1 MIGIL
6 IVFSNR
12 RSSDEKEIE
21 PALSGSREEVGE
33 YEDPST
39 RPRSRAPVV
48 PTGEALP
55 PTFGSVNEELGS
67 GPLWRRYRA
76 LLTSGTSA
84 MSDS

>member
-1 MIGIL
+1 MIGLL

-12 RSSDEKEIE
+12 RRSGEKVIE

-33 YEDPST
+33 NEDRNT

-55 PTFGSVNEELGS
+55 RTLGSVNEESGS
-67 GPLWRRYRA
+67 SPLWPRYRA
-76 LLTSGTSA
+76 LLTS
-84 MSDS
+84 